1 MGIRN
6 TLDKLEPHFHQGGK
20 YEKFYALYEA
30 VDTIFYSPPS
40 VTKSTAHVRDGID
53 LKRIMITVW
62 LCTFPAMFFGM
73 YNAGLQANMAIGDG
87 FGALGLSLIHI

>member
-53 LKRIMITVW
+53 SS
-62 LCTFPAMFFGM
+62 A
-73 YNAGLQANMAIGDG
+73 
-87 FGALGLSLIHI
+87 S